1 MSQIRGSTCLCSVL
15 IISLSGCS
23 GPVDVDIGK
32 QAGGEIVGK
41 VLGQVPTAQGLSFEP
56 VAGARVA
63 FSGNVILG
71 CDQVSGPCV
80 TSKAGG
86 VFSIHNASEGS
97 YTLYVYWRNQT
108 CSTGVTVTR
117 QSVVDVGELRVTLS
131 SRPSSPSPC
140 N

>member
-1 MSQIRGSTCLCSVL
+1 MSQIQGLICLCSVL
-15 IISLSGCS
+15 IISLSGCP
-23 GPVDVDIGK
+23 GPVESR
-32 QAGGEIVGK
+32 GEIVGK
-41 VLGQVPTAQGLSFEP
+41 ILGQVPTAQGLSFEP
-56 VAGARVA
+56 AVGARIA

-86 VFSIHNASEGS
+86 VFSIHNVSEGS
-97 YTLYVYWRNQT
+97 YTLYVYWKIQT

-131 SRPSSPSPC
+131 SKPSSPFPC